1 MSIFKFEESSLIK
14 EFKQDKLNYYRDL
27 VHLLEKRYQDE
38 PLTLEE
44 ETTLLEY
51 KTFFTWNE
59 RFSVDLEVIP
69 SYVSLETYEQVC
81 SKEDWIAVNEEDFDE
96 EEWNVSAC
104 DCNVSS
110 MDTQSVEF
118 SSKRLDI
125 EDFELRPE
133 YAKLVQEEVK

>member
-81 SKEDWIAVNEEDFDE
+81 
-96 EEWNVSAC
+96 
-104 DCNVSS
+104 
-110 MDTQSVEF
+110 
-118 SSKRLDI
+118 
-125 EDFELRPE
+125 
-133 YAKLVQEEVK
+133 